1 MTTVDRETEVEIGR
15 VHGVH
20 AEVVLR
26 VGFPIGSTHHGL
38 HVGRAVV
45 DIGHI
50 DRDARSVHRGP
61 PCSPITLRSLVST
74 SGIAISPAV
83 VVGTEHGIFGI
94 VTCAKHNDE
103 VVPIIGLAAVIG
115 EGGHARLA
123 CTDVHLVG
131 VHRPPCAGVVRGAE
145 YGGCNG
151 GSSGHGGRDTN
162 DHGGRLT
169 IVCFDGHGV
178 ATYLCGN
185 GRERQLVVRA
195 RRLPGHSDGVDL
207 FNHIELCVGND
218 GSCGILAFESLVV
231 NRNELLL
238 AERRHVRD
246 G

>member
-1 MTTVDRETEVEIGR
+1 M
-15 VHGVH
+15 
-20 AEVVLR
+20 
-26 VGFPIGSTHHGL
+26 
-38 HVGRAVV
+38 
-45 DIGHI
+45 
-50 DRDARSVHRGP
+50 
-61 PCSPITLRSLVST
+61 ST

-103 VVPIIGLAAVIG
+103 VIPIIGLPAVIG

-123 CTDVHLVG
+123 RADVHLVG

-145 YGGCNG
+145 YGGCDG

-185 GRERQLVVRA
+185 GRERQFVVGHNGRPPVTISGRNLEAGFVESQRAGGKTADVGCIVEVVVRA
-195 RRLPGHSDGVDL
+195 RRLPGHSDGIDL
-207 FNHIELCVGND
+207 FNHIEFCVGDD
-218 GSCGILAFESLVV
+218 GPCGILSFESLVV
-231 NRNELLL
+231 NRDELLL
-238 AERRHVRD
+238 AERRHV
-246 G
+246 GNS